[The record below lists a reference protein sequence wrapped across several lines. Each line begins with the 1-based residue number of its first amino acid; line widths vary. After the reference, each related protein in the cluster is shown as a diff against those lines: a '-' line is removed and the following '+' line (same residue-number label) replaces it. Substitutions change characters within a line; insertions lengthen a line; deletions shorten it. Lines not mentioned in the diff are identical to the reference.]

1 MAKALMAIARLNNY
15 RTVATV
21 ATSVKGQ
28 PLNSWSNY
36 QQSNFVD
43 DLLYEKSTTNRKLT
57 ITNDQSI

>member
-36 QQSNFVD
+36 QQSNFV
-43 DLLYEKSTTNRKLT
+43 
-57 ITNDQSI
+57 